1 VRGLFTGLFLLI
13 YCIAV
18 PAYAHDIGVSQAGL
32 VEKTDDSYL
41 LKVQSGSSMA
51 MLFATSVAAAL

>member
-1 VRGLFTGLFLLI
+1 MFLLI